1 MVTFLMEGYC
11 KFMVNEMP
19 MLLLV
24 QNDLKFYGKTITSID
39 TIFFKKRQL
48 IRKSILFFQKY
59 IFDS

>member
-1 MVTFLMEGYC
+1 
-11 KFMVNEMP
+11 MVNEMP

-39 TIFFKKRQL
+39 TIFFFKKRQL

>member
-1 MVTFLMEGYC
+1 
-11 KFMVNEMP
+11 MVNEMP

-39 TIFFKKRQL
+39 TIFFLKRQL